1 MLSILYSLQPRLKQH
16 LSKMKKYSHILGIIG
31 FLLAIYGLVSA
42 ILYSNVTWYSY
53 FVIGGTLFLAWIN
66 QILKNDSIFE
76 KGKYYLLKTF
86 VLYLIFTV
94 LIEIVGRFILNFW
107 NYPSFNLVDKLLNV
121 FLIGYPFAF
130 FFIHES
136 FKLIRRKVPSLSITI
151 ILATLINA
159 FAHEV
164 PNIFAWE
171 WVYTIPYVTFSIL
184 QINIV
189 VIVGWVVL
197 IAIPLIT
204 KRILQ

>member
-1 MLSILYSLQPRLKQH
+1 
-16 LSKMKKYSHILGIIG
+16 MKKYFNILGIIG
-31 FLLAIYGLVSA
+31 LLLAVYGVASA

-53 FVIGGTLFLAWIN
+53 FVIGGTFFLAWIN
-66 QILKNDSIFE
+66 QILKNDSLFE
-76 KGKYYLLKTF
+76 KSKIYLLKTYAI
-86 VLYLIFTV
+86 YLFFTI
-94 LIEIVGRFILNFW
+94 LIEIVGRFIFNFW
-107 NYPSFNLVDKLLNV
+107 NYPSFNLVDEIVHV

-136 FKLIRRKVPSLSITI
+136 FKLVQKKVHSLSVTI

-159 FAHEV
+159 FAHEL

-171 WVYTIPYVTFSIL
+171 WIYTIPYVTFEIL

-189 VIVGWVVL
+189 VIVGWVIL

-204 KRILQ
+204 KRILE

>member
-1 MLSILYSLQPRLKQH
+1 M
-16 LSKMKKYSHILGIIG
+16 
-31 FLLAIYGLVSA
+31 LLAVYGWASA
-42 ILYSNVTWYSY
+42 ILYSNVSWYSY
-53 FVIGGTLFLAWIN
+53 FVIGGTFFLAWIN
-66 QILKNDSIFE
+66 QILKNDSLFE
-76 KGKYYLLKTF
+76 KSKIYLLKTYGI
-86 VLYLIFTV
+86 YLLFTI

-107 NYPSFNLVDKLLNV
+107 HYPSFNFIDKV
-121 FLIGYPFAF
+121 IHVSLIGYPFAF

-136 FKLIRRKVPSLSITI
+136 FKLIRKKVPSLSVTI

-159 FAHEV
+159 FIHEV

-171 WVYTIPYVTFSIL
+171 WIYTIPYVTFEIL

-204 KRILQ
+204 KRILE